1 MMETTKP
8 EDEAL
13 RKALLDTLRG
23 IESLRN
29 LIKVMLEA
37 RFPRK

>member
-1 MMETTKP
+1 MDAPKTD
-8 EDEAL
+8 DELL
-13 RKALLDTLRG
+13 RKALLDCLRG